1 MIKTNL
7 YNDFS
12 SFSWE
17 QKRDF
22 DFLMNSILEFH
33 KNGGDLSLPIKTGAT
48 IDSFTLTTLN
58 KFIQENIS
66 EHVKFNEELIKK
78 GVLPGFCDLS
88 YDPSTNTIFE
98 NTQHPI
104 SWMRNNFNDYSE
116 IILSSIQR
124 LINNLPKDYNEIKNL
139 KGLDYYGKESILVS
153 SDSPREINPLFFLAE
168 QFKEIPVYEIIFKK
182 YPKIKEEWLKT
193 DRRREDQPIFL
204 STIEASYNDVRNPE
218 LGIFFLKNGIGEDYF
233 SDPKN
238 SSKTHD
244 LIKYAS
250 YSGDLDFLNF
260 ILPKINLKEI
270 EKNLYDY
277 ELSISKAK
285 NKEIIKL
292 LLDNGASF
300 KHEVMKNSSKYEVNL
315 LYSREASNSII
326 VDGILENKPEEIDEF
341 KKNYDAIYNNL
352 EYKDFS
358 FTQLITNKYDF
369 PLEKY
374 DMLYVAKK
382 QNRKDATDTEAFE
395 WLVKNGAD
403 IRRCDKFCKLLVDS
417 REEGLKLLR
426 ALNKKGIIVSK
437 SADIVFN
444 ILRSNPTKTFLNYYD
459 KITNQEIE
467 KYNINGH
474 PAWWGATNL
483 TDFKWALSKTQNIEQ
498 KSQNHEP
505 YFVFALRE
513 ELLVNKFNAKSLI
526 EEQIK
531 NAKKRN
537 PNLDLDISYKDK
549 YNNNFLHYLFK
560 TEKYKKESIDS
571 NILDIIKTHSS
582 KNIFEYL
589 MEKNNQG
596 KSPLD
601 ILLTQDYKSSWGVT
615 PVLLKIVNDAENY
628 IDWNYKLPDSDKTAK
643 DVFLEYFENDNN
655 VKIKIK
661 ALALEQKLDRV
672 EEKVQNN
679 EVKSNKRF
687 KL

>member
-1 MIKTNL
+1 MITTNL

-12 SFSWE
+12 TFSWE
-17 QKRDF
+17 QTRDF

-33 KNGGDLSLPIKTGAT
+33 KNGGDLSLPVKIGAS

-66 EHVKFNEELIKK
+66 EHVRFNEELIKK
-78 GVLPGFCDLS
+78 GVLPGFCDLK
-88 YDPSTNTIFE
+88 YDRNTGTIIE
-98 NTQHPI
+98 NPQHTI

-116 IILSSIQR
+116 IIIASIQR
-124 LINNLPKDYNEIKNL
+124 LVNILPKDYNDIKNL
-139 KGLDYYGKESILVS
+139 KGVDLYGKESILAS
-153 SDSPREINPLFFLAE
+153 SNSSREMNPLFYLAE
-168 QFKEIPVYEIIFKK
+168 QFKEPSIYEIIFKK
-182 YPKIKEEWLKT
+182 YPKIKDEWMKT
-193 DRRREDQPIFL
+193 DRRREEQPIFL

-218 LGIFFLKNGIGEDYF
+218 LGIFFLKNGIGEEYF

-250 YSGDLDFLNF
+250 YSGDLEFLKF
-260 ILPKINLKEI
+260 ILPKVKLQEI
-270 EKNLYDY
+270 ENNLYDY

-300 KHEVMKNSSKYEVNL
+300 KHQIMRNSNNYDVNL
-315 LYSREASNSII
+315 LYSREASNSWI
-326 VDGILENKPEEIDEF
+326 VDGILEHRPEEITEF
-341 KKNYDAIYNNL
+341 KKNYDALYNNL

-358 FTQLITNKYDF
+358 LTKLIVSKYDF
-369 PLEKY
+369 PLENY

-382 QNRKDATDTEAFE
+382 QNRQDTSNTELYE

-417 REEGLKLLR
+417 REDGLKLLR
-426 ALNKKGIIVSK
+426 ALNKTGIIVSK
-437 SADIVFN
+437 SSDIVFN
-444 ILRSNPTKTFLNYYD
+444 ILRSSPTKTFLNYYD
-459 KITNQEIE
+459 KITSTEIE
-467 KYNINGH
+467 KYNINGF
-474 PAWWGATNL
+474 PAWWGASNI
-483 TDFKWALSKTQNIEQ
+483 TDFKWAISKTQNIEQ
-498 KSQNHEP
+498 KSQTQEP

-513 ELLVNKFNAKSLI
+513 ELLVNKFSARTLI
-526 EEQIK
+526 EEQLK
-531 NAKKRN
+531 VAKKRN

-560 TEKYKKESIDS
+560 TEKYKKDSIDS
-571 NILDIIKTHSS
+571 NILDMIKSNSS
-582 KNIFEYL
+582 QNIFEHL

-601 ILLTQDYKSSWGVT
+601 ILLTQEYKSSWGVN
-615 PVLLKIVNDAENY
+615 PVLVKIVNEAENY
-628 IDWNYKLPDSDKTAK
+628 IDWNYKVPGTEKTAK

-655 VKIKIK
+655 MKTKIQ
-661 ALALEQKLDRV
+661 ALSLEQKL
-672 EEKVQNN
+672 QTN
-679 EVKSNKRF
+679 EPKATKKF

>member
-1 MIKTNL
+1 MITTNL

-12 SFSWE
+12 TFSWE
-17 QKRDF
+17 QTRDF

-33 KNGGDLSLPIKTGAT
+33 KNGGDLSLPVKIGAS

-66 EHVKFNEELIKK
+66 EHVRFNEELIKK
-78 GVLPGFCDLS
+78 GVLPGFCDLK
-88 YDPSTNTIFE
+88 YDRNTGTIIE
-98 NTQHPI
+98 NPQHTI

-116 IILSSIQR
+116 IIIASIQR
-124 LINNLPKDYNEIKNL
+124 LVNILPKDYNDIKNL
-139 KGLDYYGKESILVS
+139 KGVDLYGKESILAS
-153 SDSPREINPLFFLAE
+153 SDSSREMNPLFYLAE
-168 QFKEIPVYEIIFKK
+168 QFKEPSIYEIIFKK
-182 YPKIKEEWLKT
+182 YPKIKDEWMKT
-193 DRRREDQPIFL
+193 DRRREEQPIFL

-218 LGIFFLKNGIGEDYF
+218 LGIFFLKNGIGEEYF

-250 YSGDLDFLNF
+250 YSGDLEFLKF
-260 ILPKINLKEI
+260 ILPKVKLQEI
-270 EKNLYDY
+270 ENNLYDY

-300 KHEVMKNSSKYEVNL
+300 KHQIMRNSNNYDVNL
-315 LYSREASNSII
+315 LYSREASNSWI
-326 VDGILENKPEEIDEF
+326 VDGILEHRPEEITEF
-341 KKNYDAIYNNL
+341 KKNYDALYNNL

-358 FTQLITNKYDF
+358 LTKLIVSKYDF
-369 PLEKY
+369 PLENY

-382 QNRKDATDTEAFE
+382 QNRQDTSNTELYE

-417 REEGLKLLR
+417 REDGLKLLR
-426 ALNKKGIIVSK
+426 ALNKTGIIVSK
-437 SADIVFN
+437 SSDIVFN
-444 ILRSNPTKTFLNYYD
+444 ILRSSPTKTFLNYYD
-459 KITNQEIE
+459 KITSTEIE
-467 KYNINGH
+467 KYNINGF
-474 PAWWGATNL
+474 PAWWGASNI
-483 TDFKWALSKTQNIEQ
+483 TDFKWAISKTQNIEQ
-498 KSQNHEP
+498 KSQTQEP

-513 ELLVNKFNAKSLI
+513 ELLVNKFSARTLI
-526 EEQIK
+526 EEQLK
-531 NAKKRN
+531 VAKKRN

-560 TEKYKKESIDS
+560 TEKYKKDSIDS
-571 NILDIIKTHSS
+571 NILDMIKSNSS
-582 KNIFEYL
+582 QNIFEHL

-601 ILLTQDYKSSWGVT
+601 ILLTQEYKSSWGVN
-615 PVLLKIVNDAENY
+615 PVLVKIVNEAENY
-628 IDWNYKLPDSDKTAK
+628 IDWNYKVPGTEKTAK

-655 VKIKIK
+655 MKTKIQ
-661 ALALEQKLDRV
+661 ALSLEQKL
-672 EEKVQNN
+672 QTN
-679 EVKSNKRF
+679 EPKATKKF

>member
-1 MIKTNL
+1 MITTNL

-12 SFSWE
+12 TFSWE
-17 QKRDF
+17 QTRDF

-33 KNGGDLSLPIKTGAT
+33 KNGGDLSLPVKIGAS

-66 EHVKFNEELIKK
+66 EHVRFNEELIKK
-78 GVLPGFCDLS
+78 GVLPGFCDLK
-88 YDPSTNTIFE
+88 YDSNTGTIIE
-98 NTQHPI
+98 NPQHTI

-116 IILSSIQR
+116 IIIASIQR
-124 LINNLPKDYNEIKNL
+124 LVNILPKDYNDIKNL
-139 KGLDYYGKESILVS
+139 KGVDLYGKESILAS
-153 SDSPREINPLFFLAE
+153 SDSSREMNPLFYLAE
-168 QFKEIPVYEIIFKK
+168 QFKEPSIYEIIFKK
-182 YPKIKEEWLKT
+182 YPKIKDEWMKT
-193 DRRREDQPIFL
+193 DRRREEQPIFL

-218 LGIFFLKNGIGEDYF
+218 LGIFFLKNGIGEEYF

-250 YSGDLDFLNF
+250 YSGDLEFLKF
-260 ILPKINLKEI
+260 ILPKVKLQEI
-270 EKNLYDY
+270 ENNLYDY

-300 KHEVMKNSSKYEVNL
+300 KHQIMRNSNNYDVNL
-315 LYSREASNSII
+315 LYSREASNSWI
-326 VDGILENKPEEIDEF
+326 VDGILEHRPEEITEF
-341 KKNYDAIYNNL
+341 KKNYDALYNNL

-358 FTQLITNKYDF
+358 LTKLIVSKYDF
-369 PLEKY
+369 PLENY

-382 QNRKDATDTEAFE
+382 QNRQDTSNTELYE

-417 REEGLKLLR
+417 REDGLKLLR
-426 ALNKKGIIVSK
+426 ALNKTGIIVSK
-437 SADIVFN
+437 SSDIVFN
-444 ILRSNPTKTFLNYYD
+444 ILRSSPTKTFLNYYD
-459 KITNQEIE
+459 KITSTEIE
-467 KYNINGH
+467 KYNINGF
-474 PAWWGATNL
+474 PAWWGASNI
-483 TDFKWALSKTQNIEQ
+483 TDFKWAISKTQNIEQ
-498 KSQNHEP
+498 KSQTQEP

-513 ELLVNKFNAKSLI
+513 ELLVNKFSARTLI
-526 EEQIK
+526 EEQLK
-531 NAKKRN
+531 VAKKRN

-560 TEKYKKESIDS
+560 TEKYKKDSIDS
-571 NILDIIKTHSS
+571 NILDMIKSNSS
-582 KNIFEYL
+582 QNIFEHL

-601 ILLTQDYKSSWGVT
+601 ILLTQEYKSSWGVN
-615 PVLLKIVNDAENY
+615 PVLVKIVNEAENY
-628 IDWNYKLPDSDKTAK
+628 IDWNYKVPGTEKTAK

-655 VKIKIK
+655 MKTKIQ
-661 ALALEQKLDRV
+661 ALSLEQKL
-672 EEKVQNN
+672 QTN
-679 EVKSNKRF
+679 EPKATKKF